1 MLLACAACAGE
12 LGGPDVEVDEATQ
25 AADAADTGGY
35 DIAPMIFNGA
45 SSAEG
50 AVVALVDGNGS
61 LVCSGTVIRQD
72 VVLTAAHC
80 LDGITIAEVLE
91 GSNVAAPVRRYPAL
105 RTAMHPSYNPFTTAN
120 DIGVVQLGAPFLGP
134 LMNIGL
140 PRAGLGQVAVGS
152 SLRVVGFGF
161 DQNNVSGRRREAT
174 VTLNT
179 VQPRVAFVSNT
190 TAGACPGDSGGP
202 LIANIGGRNRAV
214 GVVSGVVPPLN
225 PVANPCVGDGIYT
238 RVDAYLAWL
247 STF

>member
-1 MLLACAACAGE
+1 MLVGCAACAGAPGDAGGA
-12 LGGPDVEVDEATQ
+12 LGGSLEAAGAT
-25 AADAADTGGY
+25 DTGGY

-50 AVVALVDGNGS
+50 AVVALVDANGA
-61 LVCSGTVIRQD
+61 LVCSGTAVRQD
-72 VVLTAAHC
+72 IVLTAAHC
-80 LDGITIAEVLE
+80 LDGITIAEALE

-105 RTAMHPSYNPFTTAN
+105 RTAMHPNYNRFTTAN
-120 DIGVVQLGAPFLGP
+120 DIGVVQLGAPFQGP

-214 GVVSGVVPPLN
+214 GVVSGVVPPIN
-225 PVANPCVGDGIYT
+225 PAANPCVGDGVYT